1 MVYFLSGYR
10 PLAPGDLKFK
20 DENKDGK
27 ITDGAW
33 TLEDH
38 GDYKIIGNSR
48 ARYTFGLSA
57 NAQWNGFDL
66 SLFAQGVGKKDYY
79 PGTGDLYFWG
89 IYAQLGPISPKVIC
103 MTIGRRKIRMRT
115 SPV

>member
-1 MVYFLSGYR
+1 MVYFLSGY
-10 PLAPGDLKFK
+10 PSFGTGDLKFK

-79 PGTGDLYFWG
+79 PVRVTSISGVSMHS
-89 IYAQLGPISPKVIC
+89 LGPISPKVIC

>member
-48 ARYTFGLSA
+48 DSLYIWFIGQCTVGMDSISA
-57 NAQWNGFDL
+57 CL
-66 SLFAQGVGKKDYY
+66 PRS
-79 PGTGDLYFWG
+79 
-89 IYAQLGPISPKVIC
+89 
-103 MTIGRRKIRMRT
+103 RK
-115 SPV
+115 